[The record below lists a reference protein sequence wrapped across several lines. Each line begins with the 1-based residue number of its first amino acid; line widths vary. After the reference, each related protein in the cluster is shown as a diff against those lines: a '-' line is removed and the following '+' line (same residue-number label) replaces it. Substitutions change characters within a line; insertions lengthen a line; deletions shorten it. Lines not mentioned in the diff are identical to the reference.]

1 MLDVC
6 VQEGS
11 AEETRASGSSSL
23 LACPDLAR
31 ARGRRSRHPA
41 VFPVLSVDPIESA
54 ILASGIGRSFETGLA
69 AYLVA
74 KALAAE
80 QLRAGLSV
88 VIDAVSPVEEAR
100 AMWRQLATEHD
111 AALIVIEC
119 VLDPELHRER
129 VESRVRGLRGIPEV
143 TWRDVQERRKEYVA
157 WEQER
162 LVLDTS
168 RPVEELV
175 TETLAAL
182 RAYRR
187 RSRRS

>member
-1 MLDVC
+1 VA
-6 VQEGS
+6 EG
-11 AEETRASGSSSL
+11 
-23 LACPDLAR
+23 LAIRL
-31 ARGRRSRHPA
+31 G
-41 VFPVLSVDPIESA
+41 FPVLSVDPIESA

-111 AALIVIEC
+111 AALVVIEC